1 MIRVEFQRLLFVLS
15 ILCLL
20 PLGSLA
26 GDSSPSDEVI
36 IITTDD
42 ALELALSNNLDI
54 QAGLAA
60 LETART
66 RVRSADER
74 WNPRLTSSY
83 SYTRLADIPTI
94 SYPGEGDEM
103 TEFQMGTYDNYMLGF
118 QFIWPVYSGGEREAN
133 IRIAELG
140 VEGLVAQQQVLEDI
154 TGVLAQHYCLNLR
167 QARGQIVARKKRLEY
182 IDGLL
187 ITSEALFEQGI
198 IPRNDL
204 LRVQV
209 QKTNNDQ
216 ELALAL
222 NNERLSQDV
231 LNAFIGFEFGTQ
243 LKIDVLGYEPF
254 FFEADLDPFFK
265 LALRQRPEIEAM
277 NLQYEILEEERKMA
291 KSGRL
296 PDVSLVVSFQRQ
308 GDNPLL
314 AANGISDPNA
324 ISATVQVTYDLYDG
338 GEASDYLSELD
349 SRELE
354 LDVMKKQL
362 EQSIYLELEG
372 AYLNVKQAYGD
383 IQATAEAIV
392 QAEENLR
399 ITRRRFEE
407 GLVVANNVIEAEALL
422 LAARLSNTLATYNY
436 YRAAAYVGKAVGVA
450 DMKYYLELKDT
461 LGLDDGSDD
470 E

>member
-1 MIRVEFQRLLFVLS
+1 MKKLILVFVVLLMLSAGAFGVEDDVM
-15 ILCLL
+15 
-20 PLGSLA
+20 
-26 GDSSPSDEVI
+26 V
-36 IITTDD
+36 ITTDD

-66 RVRSADER
+66 RVRSADNR
-74 WNPRLTSSY
+74 WTPMLTSSY

-94 SYPGEGDEM
+94 SIPGEGDEM
-103 TEFQMGTYDNYMLGF
+103 TEFQMGTCDNYMLGL
-118 QFIWPVYSGGEREAN
+118 QFIWPVYSGGEKQAN
-133 IRIAELG
+133 ISIAELG
-140 VEGLVAQQQVLEDI
+140 VEGLEAQQQVLEDI
-154 TGVLAQHYCLNLR
+154 MGVLAQHYCLNLR
-167 QARGQIVARKKRLEY
+167 QAREQIAARRKSLEY
-182 IDGLL
+182 ITGLL
-187 ITSEALFEQGI
+187 NTSEALYEQGI
-198 IPRNDL
+198 IPKNDL

-209 QKTNNDQ
+209 GKTNSEQ
-216 ELALAL
+216 ALAFAL

-231 LNAFIGFEFGTQ
+231 LNAFIGFEFGRQ

-265 LALRQRPEIEAM
+265 LALMQRPEIEAM

-296 PDVSLVVSFQRQ
+296 PDVSLVVSFERM

-314 AANGISDPNA
+314 AANGISEPNS

-338 GEASDYLSELD
+338 GEASDYLAELD

-383 IQATAEAIV
+383 IRATSEAIE

-407 GLVVANNVIEAEALL
+407 GLIVANNVIEAEALL

-450 DMKYYLELKDT
+450 NMKYYLELKDT
-461 LGLDDGSDD
+461 LGLEDGSDD
-470 E
+470 DE

>member
-1 MIRVEFQRLLFVLS
+1 MKKLLLVLS
-15 ILCLL
+15 LL
-20 PLGSLA
+20 LMLPMGVF
-26 GDSSPSDEVI
+26 GEDDGPSGEVI

-66 RVRSADER
+66 RVKSADNR
-74 WNPRLTSSY
+74 WTPMLTSSY

-94 SYPGEGDEM
+94 SVPGEGDEM
-103 TEFQMGTYDNYMLGF
+103 IEFPMGTYDNYMLGL
-118 QFIWPVYSGGEREAN
+118 QFIWPVYSGGEKQAN
-133 IRIAELG
+133 ISIAELG
-140 VEGLVAQQQVLEDI
+140 VEGLEAQQQVLEDI

-167 QARGQIVARKKRLEY
+167 QARGQIVARRKSLEY
-182 IDGLL
+182 ISGLL
-187 ITSEALFEQGI
+187 KTSEALFEQGI
-198 IPRNDL
+198 IPKNDL

-209 QKTNNDQ
+209 QKTNSEQ

-222 NNERLSQDV
+222 NNERLAQDQ
-231 LNAFIGFEFGTQ
+231 LNAFIGFDFGTQ
-243 LKIDVLGYEPF
+243 LEIEVLGYEPF
-254 FFEADLDPFFK
+254 FFEADLEPFYQ
-265 LALRQRPEIEAM
+265 LALRQRPEMEAM
-277 NLQYEILEEERKMA
+277 SLQYEILEKERKMS

-296 PDVSLVVSFQRQ
+296 PDVSLVVSFERS

-314 AANGISDPNA
+314 SANGISEPNS

-338 GEASDYLSELD
+338 GEVSDFLAELD

-354 LDVMKKQL
+354 LDVMKKQI
-362 EQSIYLELEG
+362 EQSIYLELEE

-383 IQATAEAIV
+383 ILAMAKAIT

-422 LAARLSNTLATYNY
+422 LSAQLSNTFATYNY
-436 YRAAAYVGKAVGVA
+436 YRAAAFVGKAVGVA
-450 DMKYYLELKDT
+450 DMNYYLELRDT
-461 LGLDDGSDD
+461 LGLEDGSDED